1 MENQLDDQPL
11 KWIERIKYGLF
22 TNKYFICEE
31 MLSEATMNKI
41 FTNIRE
47 RKQTLKNFV
56 DFDVIFDNK
65 EYVFRLSA
73 SSWKLI
79 PKNSVAH
86 KLAINLSNNNT
97 FNNCSRTG
105 DDQAK
110 GHFLKELRELRAI
123 NDKLLK
129 NAGVQIMEGGLDP
142 IIIKAIIKCNNIL
155 IKILTKKETINWI
168 EKRNKKRKE
177 NIKKYKDNHSW
188 IPDKEWEKLS
198 FFRKVMKRWNFSDMH
213 QCLVPWEEKKLS
225 KEELYQFQEEKRKWR
240 MSRMKELENNP
251 LQRVI
256 FDEFCHAR
264 KIGWK
269 IIRNLDS
276 GYTDSFSKVAKSIKG
291 NNNPYKN

>member
-31 MLSEATMNKI
+31 MLSEAMINKL

-47 RKQTLKNFV
+47 RKQVLKNFV
-56 DFDVIFDNK
+56 DLDVTFDNK
-65 EYVFRLSA
+65 EYLFRLSA
-73 SSWKLI
+73 SNWKLI

-86 KLAINLSNNNT
+86 KLVTNLSNNNT
-97 FNNCSRTG
+97 SKCSKLRISN
-105 DDQAK
+105 DQAK
-110 GHFLKELRELRAI
+110 GPFLKELRELRNI
-123 NDKLLK
+123 NDKLSK
-129 NAGVQIMEGGLDP
+129 NVGARDGV
-142 IIIKAIIKCNNIL
+142 IIKAIINCNNIL
-155 IKILTKKETINWI
+155 IKMLTKNWR
-168 EKRNKKRKE
+168 EKRNQKRQE
-177 NIKKYKDNHSW
+177 NIKKYKDNKSW

-198 FFRKVMKRWNFSDMH
+198 SFQKVMKRWNFSDMH
-213 QCLVPWEEKKLS
+213 QCLVPWEEKKFS

-251 LQRVI
+251 LQRKI

-269 IIRNLDS
+269 IIRNLDG
-276 GYTDSFSKVAKSIKG
+276 GYTDSFSNVAKKTKG
-291 NNNPYKN
+291 DNNNPYKN